1 MHLLE
6 IGAKTARRER
16 NEEHHDWRHSIAY
29 IEEGDGPPVI
39 LVHCSSASHR
49 MWRALIDELK
59 GSYRVIAPDL
69 IGYGRS
75 GRWPPDHPF
84 EAGMEAQILI
94 LLASVAEEPAH
105 FVGHS
110 YGGAISLEAVRL
122 MQGRARGMTL
132 IEPVAFHLLRAAGRD
147 AEWQTVE
154 GVINGVTEAM
164 ARGDRKAA
172 AAVYMGFWLGR
183 LQWWMSPSKL
193 KENIIE
199 TVDKVAMEFLAV
211 RWTAAPPLDVYTAID
226 VPTLLIRGSKT
237 RPPALAVTEILAGLL
252 PDVRVAA
259 VDGAGHMSP
268 LTHRDAVNRLVLAH
282 IEDCAAGK
290 ADGPTPRPGLENVAG
305 LSEG

>member
-1 MHLLE
+1 MKS
-6 IGAKTARRER
+6 IMVG
-16 NEEHHDWRHSIAY
+16 DIPIAY
-29 IEEGDGPPVI
+29 VEEGDGPPVI
-39 LVHCSSASHR
+39 LVHCSSGSHR

-75 GRWPPDHPF
+75 GRWPPTRLFD
-84 EAGMEAQILI
+84 AGMEAQILM
-94 LLASVAEEPAH
+94 LLASVAGEPAH

-110 YGGAISLEAVRL
+110 YGGSISLEAVRL

-132 IEPVAFHLLRAAGRD
+132 IEPVTFHLLRAADKD
-147 AEWQTVE
+147 AEWQAVE
-154 GVINGVTEAM
+154 NVINGVTEAV

-183 LQWWMSPSKL
+183 VQWWMSPRKL

-199 TVDKVAMEFLAV
+199 TIDKVALEFLAV
-211 RWTAAPPLDVYTAID
+211 RWSAAPPMDVYTAID
-226 VPTLLIRGSKT
+226 VPTLLIHGAKT
-237 RPPALAVTEILAGLL
+237 RKPSLAVTQILAGLL

-259 VDGAGHMSP
+259 VPGAGHMSP

-282 IEDCAAGK
+282 IEECAAGK
-290 ADGPTPRPGLENVAG
+290 ADSLTPRPGLENVAG
-305 LSEG
+305 LSG